1 MARKVPSS
9 GINRFRSVL
18 RLVREHEARHHRP
31 CLDLSMGN
39 PDGVPPPEVLALQS
53 RLAGDPRRVL
63 HTYAEDDD
71 LAGFAGRMV
80 ELHTGIRLH
89 EHEHLAV
96 LPIPGIKTAS
106 ALLPLACGL
115 HRSPERL
122 RLVTHVPA
130 YDVVQ
135 TWGSAFLSGEHLAWP
150 LRLEGQMRLDVDE
163 LERALSRAGLDRADL
178 VLVIRPGNPAAVGA
192 TRPQWE
198 RLIAHCVARGTRLV
212 NDAAYGGLADHRHVP
227 LASVAAGH
235 PELEW
240 MELYSVSKSFSDPGA
255 RLGALVGSRDFVADF
270 ELIKG
275 HTDSGPVPF
284 VMAAYGE
291 YLERPERARAAMDAL
306 RSRYAKRVGYL
317 VDRLTGAGLRSACPT
332 EAGFFTLWRVPRRV
346 LDTDLAS
353 AASSLGVGVS
363 EAFNRVVAQATGIV
377 GVHFDGVGPE
387 PSPLVRY
394 AVCAD
399 VLDPAFRERF
409 ESQLPRL
416 QPAYD

>member
-135 TWGSAFLSGEHLAWP
+135 TWGSAPQPIGS
-150 LRLEGQMRLDVDE
+150 Q
-163 LERALSRAGLDRADL
+163 
-178 VLVIRPGNPAAVGA
+178 LVIDRDGNFIGSVSGGCVEGAVVTEAVDVIVSG
-192 TRPQWE
+192 TPKLLE
-198 RLIAHCVARGTRLV
+198 FGVADETAWQV
-212 NDAAYGGLADHRHVP
+212 GLACGGKIGVYVEP
-227 LASVAAGH
+227 LS
-235 PELEW
+235 
-240 MELYSVSKSFSDPGA
+240 
-255 RLGALVGSRDFVADF
+255 
-270 ELIKG
+270 
-275 HTDSGPVPF
+275 
-284 VMAAYGE
+284 
-291 YLERPERARAAMDAL
+291 
-306 RSRYAKRVGYL
+306 
-317 VDRLTGAGLRSACPT
+317 
-332 EAGFFTLWRVPRRV
+332 
-346 LDTDLAS
+346 
-353 AASSLGVGVS
+353 
-363 EAFNRVVAQATGIV
+363 
-377 GVHFDGVGPE
+377 
-387 PSPLVRY
+387 
-394 AVCAD
+394 
-399 VLDPAFRERF
+399 
-409 ESQLPRL
+409 
-416 QPAYD
+416 